1 MTAKDRI
8 HIEPREA
15 SLLDFYAATN
25 IKTLDESAGPRWP
38 GPIEQI
44 TAEEPK
50 CAAYRKYMERVRAD
64 ACNGDGRAKQGP
76 KKAPKVPRDTEP
88 MHLIEFL
95 IMAVG
100 GISVFCLAGWACGW
114 SVQAAVK
121 WIGGAL

>member
-50 CAAYRKYMERVRAD
+50 CAAYRKYMERVRTD
-64 ACNGDGRAKQGP
+64 ACNGMAEAKQEP
-76 KKAPKVPRDTEP
+76 RKAPKVPRDSEP
-88 MHLIEFL
+88 MHLIE
-95 IMAVG
+95 AVG
-100 GISVFCLAGWACGW
+100 IVGGAVTLFCLAAGAFGW
-114 SVQAAVK
+114 SLKVVVN